1 MSIIFDVMYTGLG
14 IWIVS
19 RIRTVSALCSID
31 VPSLVCLQLWVQ
43 MRIAAAIRKIATAVL
58 RSILERLS

>member
-19 RIRTVSALCSID
+19 RIRTVSALCSIE
-31 VPSLVCLQLWVQ
+31 VSLWLRLQL
-43 MRIAAAIRKIATAVL
+43 
-58 RSILERLS
+58 